1 MDWQGWAP
9 GPLAI
14 RHELNR
20 VLLSCDEDNTDSRAA
35 IEKNGGTYEDTSNGK
50 RRYWIDTA

>member
-20 VLLSCDEDNTDSRAA
+20 VLLSCDEDNTDSRAT